1 MKKNEATRT
10 ENEHRAHPR
19 SGLGCAWQAQT
30 LVGCAWQPCV
40 ALWAA
45 HGSPFVGLWAVHT
58 HGSGPKDEQIMT
70 PSLMNILKDSTLT
83 GDNYVTWKRKIG
95 LLLQSEK
102 HKFVLTTP
110 KPPAPNNESSIMYR
124 DEYEQWKTSNDMA
137 KCYIMATIFDVLQQQ
152 HEGMESAADI
162 MMSLEEMFAMKSKTT
177 KREAVTA
184 FMNLRMKLGQAVK
197 DHMMKVIAHLNIA
210 ELHGAEIDGET
221 KIDMVVNSLS
231 DSFDQFKL
239 DYTLNKK
246 EYTLQGLMQDVQ
258 SVEKILV
265 KGKGQ
270 EIHMVGKVAT
280 VKARQKVKKQQK
292 KKQLGPIK
300 KETKKVTKIKGKCFL
315 CGEKGHWKRNC
326 PKSQNKK
333 EEGNLNYLETCFL
346 ADSIDSWIIDSGATN
361 HVCYSLQRFQE
372 RRKLSKNEINLR
384 LGNGTIK
391 RLVCDGPLSD
401 LKVDDL
407 PTCES
412 CLEGKMTKR
421 TFSAIGAR
429 ATECLGLI
437 HTDVCG
443 PMSIQARGGYEY
455 FITFMDDYSRF
466 GYVYLMRHKSDAF
479 DMFKAFKAE
488 VENQLEKHIK
498 ILRSDRGGEYLSGEF
513 QQYLIDNGIVSQF
526 SAPGTPQQNG
536 VAERRNRT
544 LLDMV
549 RSMLSYSTLPISFW
563 GYALQ
568 TAIYI
573 LNDVPSKSVPKTPR
587 ELWTGRKPSLQH
599 LRIFGC
605 PAHVLKGKT
614 EKMESRSKTCIFV
627 GYPKETKG
635 YYFYSPS
642 DLKVFVS
649 TNAKFLEK
657 DYMNDFVPRS
667 RIVLNE
673 MSGDTIPREVTQP
686 NPIVSSDP
694 TQDQQPTIPRR
705 SGRVRTQPERYIGL
719 GESVE
724 NLPDDDDP
732 YTYKEAM
739 EDVDSRHWQKA
750 MQSEIESM
758 FDNKVWSLVDLPKG
772 IKPIGCK
779 WVYKRKRGMDG
790 KVETFKARLVAKGY
804 TQKEGIDYEETFS
817 PVAMLKSIRILLSI
831 AASLDL
837 EIWQMDVKTAF
848 LNGSLDE
855 SIYMMQPEGFI
866 EKGQVDKVCK
876 LQKSIYGLKQASRSW
891 NIRFDQAVKGFGFIQ
906 NPDEPCVYKRI
917 KGDKLV
923 FLILYVDD
931 ILLIGNDVGVLTSV
945 KEWLAKQFDMKDL
958 GEASFILGIQVIRD
972 RKNKTIALSQAS
984 YIDKILSRFSMQDSK
999 KGMLPFRH
1007 GIKLSKEQVPKNEHE
1022 EQFLSRVP
1030 YASAVGSLMYAM
1042 LCTRPDICFAVG
1054 IVSRFQSKPGPDH
1067 WTAVKHIF
1075 KYLKRTRDNM
1085 LVYSG
1090 GDLVP
1095 VGYTDSDFQS
1105 DSDSRK
1111 STSGAV
1117 FTIGGGAVIWRSIKQ
1132 SCIADSTMEA
1142 EYVAA
1147 CEAAKEAVWLRQF
1160 LIDLEVVPSAN
1171 KQITIYCDNSGAVAN
1186 SKEPRSHKRGKHI
1199 ERKYHLLREIV
1210 QRGDVTITK
1219 IASAENLADPFTK
1232 ALPQKSFD
1240 GHLENMGL
1248 RDMTHLL

>member
-1 MKKNEATRT
+1 
-10 ENEHRAHPR
+10 
-19 SGLGCAWQAQT
+19 
-30 LVGCAWQPCV
+30 
-40 ALWAA
+40 
-45 HGSPFVGLWAVHT
+45 
-58 HGSGPKDEQIMT
+58 MT
-70 PSLMNILKDSTLT
+70 PSLMNILKDNTLT

-124 DEYEQWKTSNDMA
+124 DEYEQWKTSDDMA
-137 KCYIMATIFDVLQQQ
+137 KCYIMATISDVLQQQ

-162 MMSLEEMFAMKSKTT
+162 MMSLEEMFAMKSRTT

-184 FMNLRMKLGQAVK
+184 FMNLRMKPGQAVK

-258 SVEKILV
+258 SAEKILV

-315 CGEKGHWKRNC
+315 CGEKGHWKRNY

-346 ADSIDSWIIDSGATN
+346 ADSTDSWIIDSGATN
-361 HVCYSLQRFQE
+361 HVCYSLQGFQE

-421 TFSAIGAR
+421 TFSAKGAR

-455 FITFMDDYSRF
+455 FITFTDDYSRF

-488 VENQLEKHIK
+488 
-498 ILRSDRGGEYLSGEF
+498 
-513 QQYLIDNGIVSQF
+513 QYLIDNGIVSQF

-573 LNDVPSKSVPKTPR
+573 LNDVPSKSIPKTPH

-605 PAHVLKGKT
+605 PAHVLKGKI
-614 EKMESRSKTCIFV
+614 EKMESRSETCIFV

-972 RKNKTIALSQAS
+972 RKNRTIALSQAS

-1022 EQFLSRVP
+1022 EQFMSRIP

-1042 LCTRPDICFAVG
+1042 LCTRPDICFAIG
-1054 IVSRFQSKPGPDH
+1054 IVSRFHSKPGPDH

-1075 KYLKRTRDNM
+1075 KYLKRTIDNM

>member
-1 MKKNEATRT
+1 
-10 ENEHRAHPR
+10 
-19 SGLGCAWQAQT
+19 
-30 LVGCAWQPCV
+30 
-40 ALWAA
+40 
-45 HGSPFVGLWAVHT
+45 
-58 HGSGPKDEQIMT
+58 
-70 PSLMNILKDSTLT
+70 
-83 GDNYVTWKRKIG
+83 
-95 LLLQSEK
+95 
-102 HKFVLTTP
+102 
-110 KPPAPNNESSIMYR
+110 
-124 DEYEQWKTSNDMA
+124 
-137 KCYIMATIFDVLQQQ
+137 
-152 HEGMESAADI
+152 
-162 MMSLEEMFAMKSKTT
+162 
-177 KREAVTA
+177 
-184 FMNLRMKLGQAVK
+184 
-197 DHMMKVIAHLNIA
+197 
-210 ELHGAEIDGET
+210 
-221 KIDMVVNSLS
+221 
-231 DSFDQFKL
+231 
-239 DYTLNKK
+239 
-246 EYTLQGLMQDVQ
+246 
-258 SVEKILV
+258 
-265 KGKGQ
+265 
-270 EIHMVGKVAT
+270 
-280 VKARQKVKKQQK
+280 
-292 KKQLGPIK
+292 
-300 KETKKVTKIKGKCFL
+300 
-315 CGEKGHWKRNC
+315 
-326 PKSQNKK
+326 
-333 EEGNLNYLETCFL
+333 
-346 ADSIDSWIIDSGATN
+346 
-361 HVCYSLQRFQE
+361 
-372 RRKLSKNEINLR
+372 
-384 LGNGTIK
+384 
-391 RLVCDGPLSD
+391 
-401 LKVDDL
+401 
-407 PTCES
+407 
-412 CLEGKMTKR
+412 
-421 TFSAIGAR
+421 
-429 ATECLGLI
+429 
-437 HTDVCG
+437 
-443 PMSIQARGGYEY
+443 
-455 FITFMDDYSRF
+455 
-466 GYVYLMRHKSDAF
+466 
-479 DMFKAFKAE
+479 
-488 VENQLEKHIK
+488 
-498 ILRSDRGGEYLSGEF
+498 
-513 QQYLIDNGIVSQF
+513 
-526 SAPGTPQQNG
+526 
-536 VAERRNRT
+536 
-544 LLDMV
+544 MV
-549 RSMLSYSTLPISFW
+549 RSILSYSTLSISFW

-573 LNDVPSKSVPKTPR
+573 LNDVPCKSVPKTPH

-614 EKMESRSKTCIFV
+614 EKMESRSETCIFV

-779 WVYKRKRGMDG
+779 WVYKRKR
-790 KVETFKARLVAKGY
+790 
-804 TQKEGIDYEETFS
+804 
-817 PVAMLKSIRILLSI
+817 
-831 AASLDL
+831 ASLDL

-866 EKGQVDKVCK
+866 EKGQVDKN
-876 LQKSIYGLKQASRSW
+876 L
-891 NIRFDQAVKGFGFIQ
+891 
-906 NPDEPCVYKRI
+906 DEPCVYKRI

-972 RKNKTIALSQAS
+972 RKNRTIALSQAS

-999 KGMLPFRH
+999 KGMLPFKH
-1007 GIKLSKEQVPKNEHE
+1007 GIQLSKEQVPKNEHE
-1022 EQFLSRVP
+1022 EQFMSRVP
-1030 YASAVGSLMYAM
+1030 YASAVGSLIYAM
-1042 LCTRPDICFAVG
+1042 LCLADYHRRKSIGSRDK
-1054 IVSRFQSKPGPDH
+1054 RFQSKPGPDH

-1142 EYVAA
+1142 KYVAA